1 MKYIMLRK
9 SKFYFIFDA
18 SSDAQVK
25 ENSRAFPYYSH
36 FRPIVFNLEKIK
48 SCTSMSSKTELFGI
62 YFQSKMATIKEFT
75 QS

>member
-36 FRPIVFNLEKIK
+36 FRPIRGRYVTLRKFLVLEKIK
-48 SCTSMSSKTELFGI
+48 LPKAVFALSYKLYIG
-62 YFQSKMATIKEFT
+62 
-75 QS
+75 